1 MTITVIYGICLLVG
15 IIYTIASFL
24 LGSLGDL
31 GGHSGDVGGG
41 DMGDM
46 GGQPGDFS
54 HSYGVETGGHGEA
67 QGAAGVGGEVLFGPF
82 SPLVIAFFL
91 TCFGGVGLI
100 LTKIPLTANPYLNMP
115 VAAVSGFLLAW
126 LLVSVFN
133 RVLGGM
139 ASSSEVRLNTLV
151 GTEAEVTVAI
161 PPMGIGEI
169 SYIAMGSRYVTPARN
184 EEQVPIP
191 RYAVVRITRIVGN
204 SFFVRP
210 AVEEQLRAME
220 EAPQPVEAAAG
231 REDAE

>member
-31 GGHSGDVGGG
+31 GGHA
-41 DMGDM
+41 GDM
-46 GGQPGDFS
+46 GGHAGDFS
-54 HSYGVETGGHGEA
+54 HEYGVDTGGHGTA
-67 QGAAGVGGEVLFGPF
+67 QGAAGAGGEVLFGPF

-100 LTKIPLTANPYLNMP
+100 VAKAWTENPLINVP

-139 ASSSEVRLNTLV
+139 ASSSEVRLNTLI

-161 PPMGIGEI
+161 PPMGVGEI
-169 SYIAMGSRYVTPARN
+169 AYIAMGSRYVTPARN

-191 RYAVVRITRIVGN
+191 RYAAVRITRIVGN
-204 SFFVRP
+204 TFFVRP
-210 AVEEQLRAME
+210 AVEEQLRNME
-220 EAPQPVEAAAG
+220 DAPQPVEVAAKHS
-231 REDAE
+231 DD